1 MLPVFHHHHHLLLVL
16 FRSFVPTTDGQG
28 VTGLG
33 IVDDAGKLVGEI
45 SVRDLRGMGWD
56 AAGFWRLYGTIRA
69 FKEWVFTVTP
79 KPDTLYCRPT
89 DTLATIM
96 SAMVSIKAH
105 RVWECNAA
113 GKPIKCISTRDV
125 LQNIFAKAQ
134 VGDGKVVPSSF
145 PLPA

>member
-1 MLPVFHHHHHLLLVL
+1 MLPVFHHHHLLLVL

-69 FKEWVFTVTP
+69 FKAWEGKMTPRVGLVTVHTF
-79 KPDTLYCRPT
+79 DTLEFLLQSVRVT
-89 DTLATIM
+89 GTALA
-96 SAMVSIKAH
+96 ALLVVDLCCA
-105 RVWECNAA
+105 N
-113 GKPIKCISTRDV
+113 RDV
-125 LQNIFAKAQ
+125 RA
-134 VGDGKVVPSSF
+134 VSH
-145 PLPA
+145 